1 MPPPK
6 ALALRPRT
14 SEKVPAAAAPAAP
27 AQERP
32 DVRDP
37 ARPQFPASNAA
48 VSAALAGTGRGPGS
62 LPPLAKA
69 PPTGQD
75 MVGNGAVAAARRAE
89 PADRQ
94 PPAAE
99 PAPAPA
105 PAEPAVAEAAAA
117 PGGGGPEVTARPG
130 PDADPKFGALK
141 KDVERKK
148 RSVAT
153 SHPPPKTEAT
163 AAQDAAQPPKDDEEA
178 QGKTANAEK
187 MNDAKPKE
195 FDKDA
200 FIKAVEKAIAEKAP
214 KNLDEADKFADS
226 GKADEVK
233 AEVHGKV
240 GEGKTDSAEQIATT
254 TAAPPDTSAAV
265 PKKVVPMTPD
275 RPPGTPGTPNPANAV
290 PDKLPESAT
299 DLSAGPARVDRQ
311 MADAQVTET
320 QLKKSNEPTFKNALG
335 EKKAAEQHSEVAPGR
350 MRGHE
355 KKELRAATAQAQ
367 RLGAAAM
374 GAIGAQRVRTG
385 QQVGA
390 GKTGAKG
397 RDEEKRAQ
405 VTAILQGVFDTMKK
419 EVEAILDGLDKLVD
433 EQFSREEKAARDAFT
448 AEHKRKMEEYKDRR
462 YSGWTGKARWVRDL
476 FAGLPAEADKI
487 FEEAR
492 DNYVRRMRQVIS
504 DVADTIGGELN
515 RAKRRIAQGRT
526 EMQAAVR
533 KLPADLRSIGQQAAA
548 EFSDKFDELTQSVD
562 DKGTQLVDTLATK
575 YTDALKSVDDEI
587 AAEKEKNKGL
597 VAKAVDAVKSVINT
611 ILELKRLLLSV
622 LAKAA
627 SAVMLILKDPI
638 GFLRN
643 LVSAVGAGL
652 KQFLANIGRHLQQGI
667 MSWLLGKTAEAGLE
681 LPSKFDA
688 QGVLKML
695 ASVLGLT
702 WQNVRARI
710 VRKVPKMEPAVA
722 AAETA
727 IPLVSE
733 VRKRGVAGM
742 WEDLKTRV
750 GDLKKDLL
758 DKVIA
763 YVTPTI
769 IQAGIMWVLSLL
781 NPASAFVRA
790 VKLIID
796 IVRFIV
802 TQARQI
808 FEFVNAV
815 LDAAIAIAK
824 GGSGGVPGLIE
835 RALARSIPVLLGVLA
850 AILGVGG
857 IAAKVKQIVQA
868 MSKPVNRAIDWVIDK
883 IVGLVKKLWAKIKS
897 KFEKKKPKPKP
908 KRRPDR
914 KRPGRPPRRRRPD
927 QRRRP
932 DRRRPKRKD
941 RRDPRKKRP
950 DKRSEADKQRALDA
964 ALREATALIT
974 AESATV
980 RSVRRGLPAI
990 KKRHGLTGI
999 KLVRET
1005 KEKYYIDLAINPRA
1019 KTRPEDLGEKFPYKI
1034 ETIPD
1039 AGSVKTTRLSRVIKN
1054 LRKINIPMRGKDPTT
1069 GFVVN
1074 MAATPGEIT
1083 SNVASRYIDEAWK
1096 DSEGRSAEAM
1106 ALTRTAVVIGINT
1119 FERLDPKSARGGG
1132 KADIMAAFDRIRP
1145 KAGQLLGVFG
1155 FLWTPRWTHIVDKRE
1170 VALAEVRHAYS
1181 QLSHADQQTAL
1192 AANESGW
1199 RDGKLPY
1206 GAFREEVLGHTFTQQ
1221 AVSILKDTNTQVHIV
1236 SQDADTGV
1244 AAISGMGVL
1253 RAYTQVLAS
1262 MERHPLLVI
1271 GGYHFGGFKWGE
1283 HDDPHMQQMTLL
1295 SNELDRAIREAIAN
1309 RFPEMLYPTEPN
1321 MLIKAWDNEQA
1332 DGIFQRAR
1340 ADGLTAVQE
1349 KLYGLRG
1356 AEGRF
1361 LRIRLMELFGHE
1373 FKVAYAPEAST
1384 TTSPLPE
1391 NEDRGLAV
1399 RPTTV
1404 ELAEMGKKRK
1414 KGGELADIR
1423 VSHRAYAAI
1432 LQSQSYASAQTLSRE
1447 FLYGIPAVSGNRW
1460 LQRKLQEK
1468 VFVHI
1473 ENVIMLMSDNPRL
1486 TERSGSVQAE
1496 LRQLEASVI
1505 NLVGMAERRRD
1516 PGARQALE
1524 KAHTITQEIVTA
1536 LTAPQLADFWTRLR
1550 TVLDEIMRAASSRNQ
1565 GEPR

>member
-6 ALALRPRT
+6 ALALRPRVSKT
-14 SEKVPAAAAPAAP
+14 LPAP
-27 AQERP
+27 AQDRP
-32 DVRDP
+32 DVRAD
-37 ARPQFPASNAA
+37 RPDVRAPGRRQVPLSNAA
-48 VSAALAGTGRGPGS
+48 VTAALSGGHGPAA
-62 LPPLAKA
+62 PPLSSTRLRPA
-69 PPTGQD
+69 GQD
-75 MVGNGAVAAARRAE
+75 TVGNGAVAAARRTETA
-89 PADRQ
+89 PRQQ
-94 PPAAE
+94 PPTVEAARGDTAEAARGDTVEAARGDTAE
-99 PAPAPA
+99 PAPAG
-105 PAEPAVAEAAAA
+105 AASATA
-117 PGGGGPEVTARPG
+117 PEVKARPG
-130 PDADPKFGALK
+130 PGADPKFATLK
-141 KDVERKK
+141 KDVRSKQ
-148 RSVAT
+148 RSVAA
-153 SHPPPKTEAT
+153 SHPPPKAEAG
-163 AAQDAAQPPKDDEEA
+163 AAQDAARPPKDDEEA

-187 MNDAKPKE
+187 MNEAKPKD

-265 PKKVVPMTPD
+265 PKKVVPMAPD

-311 MADAQVTET
+311 MADAQVTEV

-335 EKKAAEQHSEVAPGR
+335 EKKAAERHSEAAPGR

-487 FEEAR
+487 FQEAR

-695 ASVLGLT
+695 ASLLGLT
-702 WQNVRARI
+702 WQNIRSRI

-742 WEDLKTRV
+742 WDDLKTRV

-796 IVRFIV
+796 FVRFIV

-808 FEFVNAV
+808 FEFVNSV
-815 LDAAIAIAK
+815 LDAVIAIAR

-850 AILGVGG
+850 AVLGVGG

-868 MSKPVNRAIDWVIDK
+868 LSKPVNRAVDWVIDK
-883 IVGLVKKLWAKIKS
+883 VVGLVKKLWAKLQQKLRKHRS
-897 KFEKKKPKPKP
+897 S
-908 KRRPDR
+908 
-914 KRPGRPPRRRRPD
+914 KRPPD
-927 QRRRP
+927 P
-932 DRRRPKRKD
+932 
-941 RRDPRKKRP
+941 
-950 DKRSEADKQRALDA
+950 
-964 ALREATALIT
+964 
-974 AESATV
+974 
-980 RSVRRGLPAI
+980 
-990 KKRHGLTGI
+990 
-999 KLVRET
+999 
-1005 KEKYYIDLAINPRA
+1005 
-1019 KTRPEDLGEKFPYKI
+1019 
-1034 ETIPD
+1034 
-1039 AGSVKTTRLSRVIKN
+1039 
-1054 LRKINIPMRGKDPTT
+1054 
-1069 GFVVN
+1069 
-1074 MAATPGEIT
+1074 ATPGGRLSPGEVKAKAAHELRARLGSGVDSADQLGSVVQAVYRINRPLGLR
-1083 SNVASRYIDEAWK
+1083 SVNVKSGAFGKFKIYVAASPDELAVTTDFDKAIKFRKK
-1096 DSEGRSAEAM
+1096 DFAVRVSKKTGRATGIPHTALVGKWNGEPLPRQESFDKDHHAEDV
-1106 ALTRTAVVIGINT
+1106 LTAFIEANRDRLPKAPVGQKD
-1119 FERLDPKSARGGG
+1119 RLDVTITKSPCERCGGRLRLYASTKNVRLALSIIGLYRGKGTNQEKQASINAMIELRSDG
-1132 KADIMAAFDRIRP
+1132 HELSVP
-1145 KAGQLLGVFG
+1145 
-1155 FLWTPRWTHIVDKRE
+1155 T
-1170 VALAEVRHAYS
+1170 LAEV
-1181 QLSHADQQTAL
+1181 LSL
-1192 AANESGW
+1192 
-1199 RDGKLPY
+1199 Y
-1206 GAFREEVLGHTFTQQ
+1206 G
-1221 AVSILKDTNTQVHIV
+1221 
-1236 SQDADTGV
+1236 
-1244 AAISGMGVL
+1244 
-1253 RAYTQVLAS
+1253 
-1262 MERHPLLVI
+1262 
-1271 GGYHFGGFKWGE
+1271 GE
-1283 HDDPHMQQMTLL
+1283 
-1295 SNELDRAIREAIAN
+1295 ELDDISKKALQGRLDGLKPIVDNINVEAAK
-1309 RFPEMLYPTEPN
+1309 MGS
-1321 MLIKAWDNEQA
+1321 IKA
-1332 DGIFQRAR
+1332 G
-1340 ADGLTAVQE
+1340 T
-1349 KLYGLRG
+1349 
-1356 AEGRF
+1356 
-1361 LRIRLMELFGHE
+1361 
-1373 FKVAYAPEAST
+1373 
-1384 TTSPLPE
+1384 
-1391 NEDRGLAV
+1391 
-1399 RPTTV
+1399 
-1404 ELAEMGKKRK
+1404 
-1414 KGGELADIR
+1414 
-1423 VSHRAYAAI
+1423 
-1432 LQSQSYASAQTLSRE
+1432 
-1447 FLYGIPAVSGNRW
+1447 
-1460 LQRKLQEK
+1460 
-1468 VFVHI
+1468 
-1473 ENVIMLMSDNPRL
+1473 
-1486 TERSGSVQAE
+1486 
-1496 LRQLEASVI
+1496 
-1505 NLVGMAERRRD
+1505 
-1516 PGARQALE
+1516 
-1524 KAHTITQEIVTA
+1524 
-1536 LTAPQLADFWTRLR
+1536 
-1550 TVLDEIMRAASSRNQ
+1550 
-1565 GEPR
+1565 